1 MRTVMVL
8 RTGLAVLLLST
19 ALKQALQ
26 LYSVGRCAPTTE
38 LICTELICQLAT
50 WFSGLRESDCCQSFD
65 MRERG
70 MAPTRQGCAAA
81 AACFA
86 RASVT
91 MSLARNQIRFA
102 VPKESGFSL
111 KHVRPAAAN

>member
-1 MRTVMVL
+1 MHTVMVL

-38 LICTELICQLAT
+38 LICQLVT
-50 WFSGLRESDCCQSFD
+50 WFSGLRKSDCCQSFD